1 MPNEISVVFPGV
13 SSYDYHFVIKELA
26 DESERYFE
34 CIEENKEK
42 HNTFAVLVKK
52 EIIKID
58 KEGNE
63 SVKTIFYKIKFI
75 DSARFIASSLSS
87 LVDNLTE
94 EILKN

>member
-1 MPNEISVVFPGV
+1 M
-13 SSYDYHFVIKELA
+13 
-26 DESERYFE
+26 
-34 CIEENKEK
+34 
-42 HNTFAVLVKK
+42 KK

>member
-1 MPNEISVVFPGV
+1 MLNEISVVFPGV
-13 SSYDYHFVIKELA
+13 SSYDYHFVIKEFT
-26 DESERYFE
+26 DESELYFE
-34 CIEENKEK
+34 CIGENKEK